1 MKKIA
6 RNKFHV
12 KKKIAHITKRSVK
25 RFHNHRF
32 GTEIAY
38 YIMGVVVIGER
49 VDDNLLLDSL
59 IDRAAQ
65 ESIKTVA
72 VAAAEDLEVIEAV
85 IAALDRNLAKFILFG
100 DKEKINSIL
109 KTKTHQNISDENLKI
124 INAES
129 NTAAEL
135 AVKAVFNKEA
145 DVLMKGNIPTN
156 ILLKAVLNKE
166 YGLRT
171 GNVLSHVAV
180 FEVPGFNRFTII
192 TDAAM
197 NIAPDLEQ
205 KAQIIKNAAFLARSI
220 GIAMPKVAPIAAV
233 EVVNP
238 AMQATLDAAALT
250 VMNKRGQI
258 SGCIIDGPLGLDNA
272 ISSLAAEHKGI
283 HSDVAGN
290 ADILL
295 VPTIEVGNAL
305 YKSLIYFANAKV
317 GAVITGAKSPIV
329 LTSRADSAE
338 SKLYSLALAL
348 CCVTK

>member
-1 MKKIA
+1 
-6 RNKFHV
+6 
-12 KKKIAHITKRSVK
+12 
-25 RFHNHRF
+25 
-32 GTEIAY
+32 
-38 YIMGVVVIGER
+38 MGVAGRGER

-59 IDRAAQ
+59 IDKAAQ
-65 ESIKTVA
+65 VRTNTVA

-85 IAALDRNLAKFILFG
+85 IAALEQNLAKFILYG
-100 DKEKINSIL
+100 DEEKIKSIIKEK
-109 KTKTHQNISDENLKI
+109 HPNISNLNLKVV
-124 INAES
+124 NADS
-129 NTAAEL
+129 NALAAEL

-145 DVLMKGNIPTN
+145 NVLMKGNIPTN
-156 ILLKAVLNKE
+156 ILLKAVLNRE
-166 YGLRT
+166 YGLRA
-171 GNVLSHVAV
+171 GNVLSHIAV

-205 KAQIIKNAAFLARSI
+205 KAQIIKNAVSIARSI
-220 GIAMPKVAPIAAV
+220 GIDVPKVAPVAAV

-258 SGCIIDGPLGLDNA
+258 PDCIVDGPLGLDNA
-272 ISSLAAEHKGI
+272 VSALAAEHKGI
-283 HSDVAGN
+283 HSEVAGS

-295 VPTIEVGNAL
+295 VPTIEVGNVL

-317 GAVITGAKSPIV
+317 GAVIAGAKAPIV

-348 CCVTK
+348 CCATSN

>member
-1 MKKIA
+1 
-6 RNKFHV
+6 
-12 KKKIAHITKRSVK
+12 
-25 RFHNHRF
+25 
-32 GTEIAY
+32 
-38 YIMGVVVIGER
+38 
-49 VDDNLLLDSL
+49 LLLDSL
-59 IDRAAQ
+59 IDKAAQ
-65 ESIKTVA
+65 ESENTVA

-85 IAALDRNLAKFILFG
+85 IAAIDQNLANFILFG
-100 DKEKINSIL
+100 DEEKIKSIF
-109 KTKTHQNISDENLKI
+109 KTKKHQTINEKYLKI
-124 INAES
+124 VNSNSNATS
-129 NTAAEL
+129 AEL
-135 AVKAVFNKEA
+135 AVKAVSNKEA
-145 DVLMKGNIPTN
+145 NVLMKGNVSTN

-171 GNVLSHVAV
+171 GNILSHIAV
-180 FEVPGFNRFTII
+180 FEVPGFNRLTII

-205 KAQIIKNAAFLARSI
+205 KAQIIKNAASLARSI
-220 GIAMPKVAPIAAV
+220 GIVMPRVAPIAAV

-250 VMNKRGQI
+250 VMNRRGQI
-258 SGCIIDGPLGLDNA
+258 SGCIVDGPLGLDNA
-272 ISSLAAEHKGI
+272 VSSVAAEHKGI
-283 HSDVAGN
+283 HGDVAGN

-317 GAVITGAKSPIV
+317 GAVIAGAKAPIV

-348 CCVTK
+348 CCVTNR